1 MIWMRSGGAER
12 NPGKQR
18 SSLRHTEVG
27 AEDQAC
33 FGASTK
39 FLGLAHIERFE
50 HIWTS
55 QRSLTHLCLYLYM
68 IIYIYIYYMFIHVNL
83 CLSNLSISMLW
94 ALCAASR
101 RLWGGSEKLS
111 RAPAMACHGHHG
123 HRGHRGHRHG
133 DELRTSSSPS
143 MAVPRSWDATF
154 ARTELWPLISYL
166 INFWYRHWCVLAD
179 VGRCWQGVLA
189 GCFASAG
196 HVPALPWWVSLTCLQ
211 RRITGKHQSLNSF
224 EASNLHWI
232 FAGITV
238 LSLRP
243 NNFYFLCL
251 FLQIVTFQK
260 PQDGRLGAKIFLV
273 HGDLFCQVHRAIRE
287 SRGAKWSCGRF
298 KRKMWLLNPF

>member
-68 IIYIYIYYMFIHVNL
+68 IIYIYIYIYYMFIHVNL

-166 INFWYRHWCVLAD
+166 IISDKFLIPTLLCVGRCWQMLAD
-179 VGRCWQGVLA
+179 VGRGCWQGVSRRQDMYQRYHDE
-189 GCFASAG
+189 SAW
-196 HVPALPWWVSLTCLQ
+196 HVFS
-211 RRITGKHQSLNSF
+211 
-224 EASNLHWI
+224 E
-232 FAGITV
+232 
-238 LSLRP
+238 
-243 NNFYFLCL
+243 
-251 FLQIVTFQK
+251 
-260 PQDGRLGAKIFLV
+260 
-273 HGDLFCQVHRAIRE
+273 E
-287 SRGAKWSCGRF
+287 SRGNISH
-298 KRKMWLLNPF
+298 